1 MDTVQT
7 QVMEKVK
14 KLLALAKSP
23 SEAEAASALA
33 KASVLLAKYGLSM
46 AEVQREEDVQEAV
59 LLEKKR
65 LRVWESILVSV
76 ICKATFT
83 TPLHYRTGAAGRLLL
98 IGREVNIA
106 TARELF
112 AYLHRLI
119 LILGRAH
126 SPQIAHVESFRQ
138 GLAYRIG
145 ERLAVQYGPEAE
157 SGSGANAVA
166 GKNAVPGNAA
176 EDETRALIVR
186 ADATAKIEN
195 NGYIQEKY
203 GKTNTRKVGRRV
215 EPDSYYRGRAVGDTV
230 NLDKQIGANKKSG

>member
-1 MDTVQT
+1 MDTAQA

-14 KLLALAKSP
+14 KLLALAASP
-23 SEAEAASALA
+23 SEAEATAALA

-46 AEVQREEDVQEAV
+46 AEVRRDEEVQEAV

-83 TPLHYRTGAAGRLLL
+83 TPLHYRTGTAGRLLL
-98 IGREVNIA
+98 IGREVNMA

-112 AYLHRLI
+112 AYLHELI
-119 LILGRAH
+119 LILGRTH
-126 SPQIAHVESFRQ
+126 SAQIAHVESFRQ

-145 ERLAVQYGPEAE
+145 ERLSALYGKGTDE
-157 SGSGANAVA
+157 G
-166 GKNAVPGNAA
+166 VPA
-176 EDETRALIVR
+176 EDETRALVVQ
-186 ADATAKIEN
+186 ADATAKVEN
-195 NGYIQEKY
+195 SGYIRQKY
-203 GKTNTRKVGRRV
+203 GKPGTRKVSRRV

-230 NLDKQIGANKKSG
+230 NLDRQITANLKSG

>member
-23 SEAEAASALA
+23 SEAEAAAALA

-46 AEVQREEDVQEAV
+46 AEVQRDEDIQEAI

-83 TPLHYRTGAAGRLLL
+83 TPLHYRNDSVGRLLL

-145 ERLAVQYGPEAE
+145 ERLAAQYGPEAE
-157 SGSGANAVA
+157 SGSGADAVSGA
-166 GKNAVPGNAA
+166 HAAPGDADEN
-176 EDETRALIVR
+176 ETRALVVK
-186 ADATAKIEN
+186 ADAAAKIEN
-195 NGYIQEKY
+195 NGYIKEKY
-203 GKTNTRKVGRRV
+203 GKTSSRKVGRMV
-215 EPDSYYRGRAVGDTV
+215 EPDSYHRGRAVGDTV
-230 NLDKQIGANKKSG
+230 NLDKQIGVRPQG